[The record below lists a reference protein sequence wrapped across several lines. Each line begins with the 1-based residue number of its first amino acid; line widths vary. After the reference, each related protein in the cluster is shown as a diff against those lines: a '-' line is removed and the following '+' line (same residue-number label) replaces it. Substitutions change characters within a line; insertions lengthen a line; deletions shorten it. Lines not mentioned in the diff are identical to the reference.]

1 MKSNKTTILG
11 LLTILIAVLN
21 AAQEYL
27 TGQPVSLSTLGMA
40 FTSGVGLLA
49 AKDHDVTGGTIT
61 QPTVS
66 NPPSV
71 ETK

>member
-49 AKDHDVTGGTIT
+49 AKDSNVTGGTVA
-61 QPTVS
+61 QPTIP
-66 NPPSV
+66 NPPTLEV
-71 ETK
+71 K